1 MISFPGMLCTSQLT
15 HMEDLKLF
23 SLCTDTADQTL
34 NRGYNFISSSF
45 VTIVVIS
52 DIPSLKTLTYPTRKM
67 TGTTAL
73 SAIQLL
79 YRPHIGIVN
88 TVNGNTGLYYL
99 TISFSQPQLQMLLIS
114 MLTCPNPGTR
124 RSTLQKHIVIIHYL
138 TLQNHMKR
146 LLIYVA
152 MSCSEGIS
160 CSLPCLPKY
169 SLIP

>member
-1 MISFPGMLCTSQLT
+1 M
-15 HMEDLKLF
+15 
-23 SLCTDTADQTL
+23 
-34 NRGYNFISSSF
+34 
-45 VTIVVIS
+45 IS

-67 TGTTAL
+67 AGTTAL

-79 YRPHIGIVN
+79 YKKYPPHNVIVN

-124 RSTLQKHIVIIHYL
+124 RSTLQKDIAIIHYL

-160 CSLPCLPKY
+160 CSLPCPTEAVHIISITQVNQTRQGLWLIHFVVN
-169 SLIP
+169 SLSPLEVVLNYE